1 LVTGSVEELDA
12 GSIVDLLDEL
22 HTRLLDRRARVSLYV
37 VGGSALLLA
46 HGRDLATPD
55 VDIAR
60 SVAAADEAAREIAIE
75 RGLAMSWLN
84 SAAAPWVPPSP
95 ECTQI
100 PPSHDGLTVHLAP
113 PRHLLAMKLVAWR
126 PKDEDDLVDLLE
138 VCELTDA
145 SAEDVADILY
155 GSTRS
160 RTRCRGCSQCLA
172 PTQRRPVAKLWPEP
186 GPLSTCS
193 EARTWKS
200 RIMRSLARPRRG
212 GL

>member
-1 LVTGSVEELDA
+1 VSRPWQCAVCARGEFPEPRWSPGPLKELDA

-113 PRHLLAMKLVAWR
+113 PRHLLDGM
-126 PKDEDDLVDLLE
+126 EHDL
-138 VCELTDA
+138 
-145 SAEDVADILY
+145 
-155 GSTRS
+155 RS
-160 RTRCRGCSQCLA
+160 VSRRSSLPQC
-172 PTQRRPVAKLWPEP
+172 PPVALGVNVVP
-186 GPLSTCS
+186 
-193 EARTWKS
+193 ARFA
-200 RIMRSLARPRRG
+200 ARAPR
-212 GL
+212 

>member
-1 LVTGSVEELDA
+1 LKELDA

-155 GSTRS
+155 EVYTVEDSLPGLLAVPRSHPEETR
-160 RTRCRGCSQCLA
+160 REA
-172 PTQRRPVAKLWPEP
+172 VARAWAALD
-186 GPLSTCS
+186 L
-193 EARTWKS
+193 
-200 RIMRSLARPRRG
+200 L
-212 GL
+212 